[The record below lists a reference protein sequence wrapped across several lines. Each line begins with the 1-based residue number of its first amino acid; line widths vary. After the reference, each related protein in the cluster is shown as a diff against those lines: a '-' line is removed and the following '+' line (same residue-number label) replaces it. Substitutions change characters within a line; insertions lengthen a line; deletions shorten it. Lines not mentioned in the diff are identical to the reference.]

1 MQGFLLE
8 RSNGSIDGMSE
19 EDMEVSAALA
29 RGRRSAYV
37 TMDDVAREAG
47 VSRALVSLVM
57 RRSEK
62 VSPQRRARVLA
73 TAERLGYRPNAIARS
88 LASHRTHTV
97 GVLLNDLH
105 NPFFAEIANG
115 IEEHAS
121 DIGYRLL
128 IITGGRRRR
137 REQAMLE
144 ALLEYR
150 TDGLILVS
158 PRMAGKQVA
167 AAVGDL
173 PCVVIGRRLRD
184 GGVDCVMTDEA
195 LGADLA
201 VEHLVGL
208 GHEAIV
214 HVDGGQGAGAAPRRA
229 GYLRAMEHAG
239 LGGSAKVL
247 PGDFTE
253 EAGVR
258 AAERMLRAGE
268 LPTAVFAANDLVAV
282 GLIDRLEQDG
292 VTIPGDVSVVGY
304 DNTFVAALN
313 HIRLTTVNQPRHEM
327 GREALQLLL
336 ERGAGRTQRAT
347 RLHEPRIVVR
357 STTAPPR

>member
-1 MQGFLLE
+1 MPGDGSSL
-8 RSNGSIDGMSE
+8 RNGRP
-19 EDMEVSAALA
+19 
-29 RGRRSAYV
+29 RGRSAYV

-57 RRSEK
+57 RGSEK
-62 VSPQRRARVLA
+62 VSAARREKVVAV
-73 TAERLGYRPNAIARS
+73 AERLGYRPNAIARS
-88 LASHRTHTV
+88 LASHRTNTV

-121 DIGYRLL
+121 DVGYRLL

-158 PRMAGKQVA
+158 PRMAGREVA
-167 AAVGDL
+167 AAVGAL

-195 LGADLA
+195 AGAHLA
-201 VEHLVGL
+201 VQHLVGL
-208 GHEAIV
+208 GHERIV

-229 GYLRAMEHAG
+229 GYRGAMAEAGLRAR
-239 LGGSAKVL
+239 AKVL
-247 PGDFTE
+247 AGDFTE
-253 EAGVR
+253 DAGVR
-258 AAERMLRAGE
+258 AAEKLLRAGT

-292 VTIPGDVSVVGY
+292 VKVPTDLSVVGY
-304 DNTFVAALN
+304 DNTFVAGLN
-313 HIRLTTVNQPRHEM
+313 HIMLTTVNQPRHEM

-336 ERGAGRTQRAT
+336 ERTEGRATRAT